1 MMYIVVVVYIHTYI
15 RTETRIY
22 KMMYIVL
29 VDLQTIKLQSA
40 NPREFTRIR
49 PLRPSNN

>member
-1 MMYIVVVVYIHTYI
+1 M
-15 RTETRIY
+15 
-22 KMMYIVL
+22 KYIVL

-40 NPREFTRIR
+40 NPRELKLQSANPRELTRIR